1 MIIPSYDV
9 VWMKRGLSE
18 TCHRFFSVLSNPT
31 RLAALETLMEGS
43 LNVGQLAETL
53 GQEQSMVS
61 HNLRPLVRCR
71 FVEVERRGKERLYS
85 VNHDTLDP
93 LFKIVEHH
101 AGSFCPSGGRC
112 LERER

>member
-1 MIIPSYDV
+1 
-9 VWMKRGLSE
+9 MKKGLSE

-43 LNVGQLAETL
+43 MNVSQLAESL

-71 FVEVERRGKERLYS
+71 FVEVERRGK
-85 VNHDTLDP
+85 DTLRVFAP
-93 LFKIVEHH
+93 L
-101 AGSFCPSGGRC
+101 GGAVWRGRG
-112 LERER
+112 ESSEEEDRGDR

>member
-1 MIIPSYDV
+1 MKIPSYDV
-9 VWMKRGLSE
+9 VWMKKGLSE

-43 LNVGQLAETL
+43 MNVGQLAESL

-71 FVEVERRGKERLYS
+71 FVEVERRGKERFYR
-85 VNHDTLDP
+85 VNHDTMDS
-93 LFKIVEHH
+93 LFKIVEMH
-101 AGSFCPSGGRC
+101 AENYCPTGGRC
-112 LERER
+112 RERDG

>member
-1 MIIPSYDV
+1 MKISSYVV
-9 VWMKRGLSE
+9 VWMKKGLSE

-43 LNVGQLAETL
+43 MNVGQLAESL

-85 VNHDTLDP
+85 VNRDTLDP
-93 LFKIVEHH
+93 LFKLVERH
-101 AGSFCPSGGRC
+101 AESYCPSGGRC